1 MKTKLSTILWLSKEI
16 RTKDDDKKKG
26 IHYKVASKA
35 AHK

>member
-1 MKTKLSTILWLSKEI
+1 MKTKLSTVLWLSKGI
-16 RTKDDDKKKG
+16 QTKDDDKKG